1 MFIWLIIS
9 YSGLFFY
16 PAERKKVPPFF
27 VSFDIGGM
35 TGRSTRAYFPQAL
48 KRKDNCI
55 IKHCGAPQAVRRF
68 FRFFHS
74 DVSVSH
80 FAVEVFHRIADIER
94 RRDGERV
101 LVDVVTRVVLGDTG
115 IRFVRIA

>member
-1 MFIWLIIS
+1 MRL
-9 YSGLFFY
+9 SGNTDCHT
-16 PAERKKVPPFF
+16 
-27 VSFDIGGM
+27 SDIGHWFAM
-35 TGRSTRAYFPQAL
+35 TETDFVYSL
-48 KRKDNCI
+48 
-55 IKHCGAPQAVRRF
+55 CGAPQAVRRF

-101 LVDVVTRVVLGDTG
+101 LVNVVMRVMLGDAG
-115 IRFVRIA
+115 VRFVRIA

>member
-1 MFIWLIIS
+1 METS
-9 YSGLFFY
+9 
-16 PAERKKVPPFF
+16 EKVPIFAWIVREGGLPVPLHRSPLQDQLGLQGF
-27 VSFDIGGM
+27 VYS
-35 TGRSTRAYFPQAL
+35 L
-48 KRKDNCI
+48 
-55 IKHCGAPQAVRRF
+55 CGAPQAVRRF

-101 LVDVVTRVVLGDTG
+101 LVDVVTRVVLGDAG